1 MIVRKMRPE
10 EFDATM
16 TLVGYYADE
25 AAQAV
30 AGFADDY
37 DENSARNTVRLY
49 ASNYEYCWFNAYDN
63 TRPVGFV
70 AGHLVACP
78 WNENITNAH
87 IAFIYMLDSHRTL
100 TNFQLLLDQFESWAR
115 TAKVKEITTGDIG
128 IDLDRTKKLYEH
140 VGFRADLSMS
150 KELING

>member
-30 AGFADDY
+30 PGFAEEY
-37 DENSARNTVRLY
+37 DENSARDTVRLF

-63 TRPVGFV
+63 TRPVGFI

-78 WNENITNAH
+78 WNRDIVNAH
-87 IAFIYMLDSHRTL
+87 ISFIYIIESHR
-100 TNFQLLLDQFESWAR
+100 NFNSFQELLGQFEEWAR
-115 TAKVKEITTGDIG
+115 LAKVKEITTGDIG
-128 IDLDRTKKLYEH
+128 IDLERTKKLYEH
-140 VGFRADLSMS
+140 VGFKTDLSMS
-150 KELING
+150 KELTHG

>member
-1 MIVRKMRPE
+1 MIVRRMRPE

-30 AGFADDY
+30 AGFAEDY
-37 DENSARNTVRLY
+37 DENSARETVRLY
-49 ASNYEYCWFNAYDN
+49 ASNYQYCWFNAYDN

-78 WNENITNAH
+78 WNKDIVNAH
-87 IAFIYMLDSHRTL
+87 IAFIYMLESHRTFA
-100 TNFQLLLDQFESWAR
+100 NFQDLLEQFEGWAK
-115 TAKVKEITTGDIG
+115 TAKVKEVTVGDIG
-128 IDLDRTKKLYEH
+128 IDVERSKRLYEH
-140 VGFRADLSMS
+140 VGFKTDLSMS
-150 KELING
+150 KELIHE